1 MRATI
6 NGWSIDYNTY
16 GKTSGLPVVFIHGFP
31 FSQEMWRSQVA
42 ELSGDCRVI
51 TYDVR
56 GHGKSE
62 VGDGQYT
69 IEFFVDDLIGLLD
82 HLRIEKAMIVG
93 LSMGGYI
100 ALRAIERNPER
111 FRGLVLCDT
120 RSEADTNEG
129 KIKRATS
136 IQSVKTDGVPARLP
150 ARSRS
155 RFASA
160 KAGRSAFRHAGVKKY
175 TEGFVKAVFAPQTFE
190 RNAAAIKFI
199 RNIIENTSPIAIAG
213 TLLALASRTDTTES
227 LSKINVP
234 TLILVGEHDALTPV
248 SAAKLMNEKIRQSE
262 LHVIPNAAHLSNLEN
277 PGEFNKHL
285 SGFLRR
291 IK

>member
-1 MRATI
+1 MKAII
-6 NGWSIDYNTY
+6 NGWSTNYNIY
-16 GKTSGLPVVFIHGFP
+16 GKASGQPVVFIHGFP

-42 ELSGDCRVI
+42 ELSGDHRVI

-56 GHGKSE
+56 GHGESE

-69 IEFFVDDLIGLLD
+69 IEFFVDDLIALLD
-82 HLRIEKAMIVG
+82 HLRIDKAVVVG

-120 RSEADTNEG
+120 QSEADTNEG

-136 IQSVKTDGVPARLP
+136 IQSVKADR
-150 ARSRS
+150 
-155 RFASA
+155 
-160 KAGRSAFRHAGVKKY
+160 VKKY
-175 TEGFVKAVFAPQTFE
+175 AEGFVKAVFAPQTFE
-190 RNAAAIKFI
+190 RNPEAVKFI
-199 RNIIENTSPIAIAG
+199 KKIIEKTSPIAIAG

-227 LSKINVP
+227 LPRINVP
-234 TLILVGEHDALTPV
+234 TLILVGEHDARTPV
-248 SAAKLMNEKIRQSE
+248 SAAKSMSEKIRQSE
-262 LHVIPNAAHLSNLEN
+262 LHVISNAAHLSSLEN
-277 PGEFNKHL
+277 PEEFNKHL

-291 IK
+291 LK

>member
-1 MRATI
+1 MKAII
-6 NGWSIDYNTY
+6 NGWSTDYSVH
-16 GKTSGLPVVFIHGFP
+16 GKAAGLPVVFIHGFP

-42 ELSGDCRVI
+42 ELSGDYHLI

-62 VGDGQYT
+62 IGQGQYT

-82 HLRIEKAMIVG
+82 HLRIEKAVIVG

-129 KIKRATS
+129 KIRRAAN
-136 IQSVKTDGVPARLP
+136 IQSVRTD
-150 ARSRS
+150 
-155 RFASA
+155 
-160 KAGRSAFRHAGVKKY
+160 GVKKY
-175 TEGFVKAVFAPQTFE
+175 AEGFVRAVFAPQTLE
-190 RNAAAIKFI
+190 KNTEAVKFI
-199 RNIIENTSPIAIAG
+199 RQIIERTSPVTIAG

-234 TLILVGEHDALTPV
+234 TLILVGEHDTLTPV
-248 SAAKLMNEKIRQSE
+248 SAAKSMNDKIPRSE
-262 LHVIPNAAHLSNLEN
+262 LHVISSAAHLSNLEN
-277 PGEFNKHL
+277 PEEFNKHL

-291 IK
+291 LD

>member
-1 MRATI
+1 MKAII
-6 NGWSIDYNTY
+6 NGWSTSYNIY
-16 GKTSGLPVVFIHGFP
+16 GEASGLPVVLIHGFP
-31 FSQEMWRSQVA
+31 FSQEMWRPQVA
-42 ELSGDCRVI
+42 ELSGDYRVI

-69 IEFFVDDLIGLLD
+69 IEFFVDDLIAVLD
-82 HLRIEKAMIVG
+82 HLRIEKAVVVG

-111 FRGLVLCDT
+111 FSGLVLCDT

-129 KIKRATS
+129 KIKRAGS
-136 IQSVKTDGVPARLP
+136 IQSVRTD
-150 ARSRS
+150 
-155 RFASA
+155 
-160 KAGRSAFRHAGVKKY
+160 GVKKY
-175 TEGFVKAVFAPQTFE
+175 AEGFVKAVFAPQTFE
-190 RNAAAIKFI
+190 RNSEAVGFI
-199 RNIIENTSPIAIAG
+199 TQIIERTSPVAIAG

-262 LHVIPNAAHLSNLEN
+262 LHVISNAAHLSNLEN

-285 SGFLRR
+285 SEILRR
-291 IK
+291 LK

>member
-1 MRATI
+1 MKAII
-6 NGWSIDYNTY
+6 NGWNIDYNIY
-16 GKTSGLPVVFIHGFP
+16 GKASGLPVVFIHGFP
-31 FSQEMWRSQVA
+31 FSQEMWRLQVA
-42 ELSGDCRVI
+42 KFSGDCRVI

-56 GHGKSE
+56 GHGESE

-69 IEFFVDDLIGLLD
+69 IEFFVDDLIGVLD
-82 HLRIEKAMIVG
+82 HLRIEKAVIVG

-111 FRGLVLCDT
+111 FKGLVLCDT

-129 KIKRATS
+129 KVKRAAS
-136 IQSVKTDGVPARLP
+136 IQSVRTDGIQ
-150 ARSRS
+150 
-155 RFASA
+155 
-160 KAGRSAFRHAGVKKY
+160 KY
-175 TEGFVKAVFAPQTFE
+175 AEGFLKAVFAPQTFE
-190 RNAAAIKFI
+190 RNPEAVKFI
-199 RNIIENTSPIAIAG
+199 RKIIEKTSLVAIAG

-234 TLILVGEHDALTPV
+234 MLILVGEHDALTPV
-248 SAAKLMNEKIRQSE
+248 SAAKSMSEKIRQSE
-262 LHVIPNAAHLSNLEN
+262 LHVISNAAHLSNLEN
-277 PGEFNKHL
+277 SEEFNMHL

>member
-1 MRATI
+1 MKAII
-6 NGWSIDYNTY
+6 NGWSIDYSIY

-42 ELSGDCRVI
+42 ELSSDYRMI

-62 VGDGQYT
+62 VGDGQYA

-82 HLRIEKAMIVG
+82 HVQIEKAVVVG

-111 FRGLVLCDT
+111 FKGLALCDT
-120 RSEADTNEG
+120 RSEADPNEG
-129 KIKRATS
+129 KIKRAGN
-136 IQSVKTDGVPARLP
+136 IKSVKTDGV
-150 ARSRS
+150 
-155 RFASA
+155 
-160 KAGRSAFRHAGVKKY
+160 KKY
-175 TEGFVKAVFAPQTFE
+175 AEGFVRAVFAPQTFE
-190 RNAAAIKFI
+190 RNPEAIKFI
-199 RNIIENTSPIAIAG
+199 RNIIENTSPISIAG

-248 SAAKLMNEKIRQSE
+248 SAARSMNEKIRQSE
-262 LHVIPNAAHLSNLEN
+262 LYVISDAAHLSNLEN
-277 PGEFNKHL
+277 PEEFNKHL

>member
-1 MRATI
+1 MKAVI
-6 NGWSIDYNTY
+6 NGWSIDYNIF
-16 GKTSGLPVVFIHGFP
+16 GKPSGLPVVFIHGFP
-31 FSQEMWRSQVA
+31 FSQEMWRPQVA
-42 ELSGDCRVI
+42 ELSRDYRVI

-56 GHGKSE
+56 GHGKSK

-82 HLRIEKAMIVG
+82 HLRIEKVVVVG

-100 ALRAIERNPER
+100 ALRSIERNPER

-129 KIKRATS
+129 KIKRAAS
-136 IQSVKTDGVPARLP
+136 IQSVRTG
-150 ARSRS
+150 
-155 RFASA
+155 
-160 KAGRSAFRHAGVKKY
+160 GVKKY
-175 TEGFVKAVFAPQTFE
+175 AEGFVRAVFAPQTFE
-190 RNAAAIKFI
+190 RNPEAVKFI
-199 RNIIENTSPIAIAG
+199 RNIIENTSPISIAG

-248 SAAKLMNEKIRQSE
+248 SAARSMNEKIRQSE
-262 LHVIPNAAHLSNLEN
+262 LYVISDAAHLSNLEN
-277 PGEFNKHL
+277 PEEFNKHL